1 MIYIPIEIYV
11 REASFVVHLVTR
23 LLNCGQ
29 SILLGDQ
36 RVLQSA
42 VLRDASAGIYFDK
55 SLDGSKSLMYDRL
68 SKNIRLI
75 AHDVEFTGVYRGR
88 KYIEQRFS
96 EEGSKRANLVIFHD
110 NFEANSVKLVRP
122 NLNEFSEQGSWYF
135 ESVATT
141 PMRYKLEISLLQKK
155 YGENF
160 IFVPSNFGG
169 FFRREGLRKFNQWIY
184 DYYAKNDYKIEFKN
198 KIIEREKER
207 LIFAEAIRKV
217 AISNPNRTIVLRPH
231 PTEDEKAW
239 EIFPFPDN
247 VIITTEYTTAIMT
260 AACSAVIHNGCTTVI
275 DANILGCPQ
284 YVMKTSA
291 AQELWPFWQ
300 FIEYKID
307 LEKPFEGFLPVLPK
321 CAPSKIPI
329 GNVTL
334 ELASWISAEIGGGD
348 QYTTTLKILFFAWAK
363 GIQLNDSF
371 KYSIKD
377 NYELVQRIRHE
388 VPGRKIYNLNRCI
401 FIK

>member
-1 MIYIPIEIYV
+1 MIYIPVEIYV
-11 REASFVVHLVTR
+11 REASFVIHLVTR

-55 SLDGSKSLMYDRL
+55 SLDSSKSLMYGRL
-68 SKNIRLI
+68 SNNIRLI
-75 AHDVEFTGVYRGR
+75 AHDVEFTGVYRGT

-96 EEGSKRANLVIFHD
+96 EEGCKRANLVIFHD

-122 NLNEFSEQGSWYF
+122 TLKAFVEQGSWYF

-141 PMRYKLEISLLQKK
+141 PMRYKLEISMLQKK

-169 FFRREGLRKFNQWIY
+169 FFRREGLRKFNEWIC
-184 DYYAKNDYKIEFKN
+184 DYYAENDYKIEFKN

-207 LIFAEAIRKV
+207 LIFAAAIRKV
-217 AISNPNRTIVLRPH
+217 AINNPNRIIVLRPH

-284 YVMKTSA
+284 YVMKTSP
-291 AQELWPFWQ
+291 AQDLWPFWQ
-300 FIEYKID
+300 FIDYKID
-307 LEKPFEGFLPVLPK
+307 LEKPFDGFLPVAPE
-321 CAPSKIPI
+321 CIPSKIPI

-334 ELASWISAEIGGGD
+334 ELGSWIRNEIGRSN
-348 QYTTTLKILFFAWAK
+348 QSTTLLKILFFAWAK
-363 GIQLNDSF
+363 GIQLTDTF

-377 NYELVQRIRHE
+377 NSELVQRIRREIPH
-388 VPGRKIYNLNRCI
+388 RTIFNLNRCL